1 MGPYSHIILASE
13 LEEYIKPDNTREFYW
28 GTIAP
33 DTRYLMKGMSRDQT
47 HISPDEILDYLHRH
61 PQLKSFLQGYLV
73 HCLADQLEMPEL
85 MQRKFPLSWQKDKL
99 SSWQCTVILE
109 LFNILR
115 TKPPEKLIPEKYN
128 VVLEDI
134 GISEEQAIKFAK
146 EMNQYL
152 TSPSVISLLSM
163 YQRIGLANNGRIEKY
178 HIAFQ
183 RFQKNWLRKNMIL
196 LGLHVRKINNEIASL
211 VKSNLPKEV
220 F

>member
-13 LEEYIKPDNTREFYW
+13 LEKHIKPDNTREFYW

-33 DTRYLMKGMSRDQT
+33 DARYLMQGMSRDQT

-109 LFNILR
+109 LFNVLR
-115 TKPPEKLIPEKYN
+115 TKPPEKSISEKYN
-128 VVLEDI
+128 VVLEHI

-146 EMNQYL
+146 EMNLYL
-152 TSPSVISLLSM
+152 PSPSVISLLSM
-163 YQRIGLANNGRIEKY
+163 YQRIGLANNGRVEKY
-178 HIAFQ
+178 RTALQ
-183 RFQKNWLRKNMIL
+183 RFQKNWFRKNMIL
-196 LGLHVRKINNEIASL
+196 LGLHVRKINYEIASL
-211 VKSNLPKEV
+211 VKSNFPKEV

>member
-13 LEEYIKPDNTREFYW
+13 LEKYIKPDNTREFYW

-109 LFNILR
+109 LFNVLR
-115 TKPPEKLIPEKYN
+115 TKAPGKLISEKYN
-128 VVLEDI
+128 VVLENI

-146 EMNQYL
+146 EMNLYL

-178 HIAFQ
+178 HITFQ